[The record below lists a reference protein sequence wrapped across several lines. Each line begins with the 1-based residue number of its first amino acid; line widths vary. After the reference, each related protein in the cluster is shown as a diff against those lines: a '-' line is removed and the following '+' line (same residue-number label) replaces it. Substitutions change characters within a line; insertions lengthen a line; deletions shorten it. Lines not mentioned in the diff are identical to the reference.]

1 MSSIITGILSST
13 VGLLWNKVL
22 DKTAEKLQDGDVTD
36 AKLRELVV
44 REMNDIKTKLDALSR
59 KDLLSS
65 YIFLQEGVDLLNVAL
80 DKLNLE
86 EEALPNDTKNDGSE
100 TSTMLSTVG
109 SDVLN
114 EVLKLSLAVGKIKL
128 DSDKEFESAKKRF
141 EDARRKAT
149 EAFCN
154 EALSIKDRIFA
165 TKLRIVSDILECLD
179 NPEIAITGCLSFLKK
194 LHSLPAIQE
203 IFNVYINGGVWS
215 LLNKDERVDNVKSVM
230 MINYVLFQYVFKLR
244 SKNPALCWPTI
255 ELADR
260 SFYPI
265 LEWTLISQRKSM
277 GKELDQHPGRVV
289 FLFDKEIHPR
299 VAAVNSHCEVIVR
312 KSDNSIKIISRS
324 GETKTVELPDPK
336 EFDNVRQHSIAGL
349 AVDKNDKVYVVRL
362 LKTQTERGSCAE
374 IYTLSILDKNYN
386 VIHACLLDFLEE
398 RDSFTNMV
406 INKNNDI
413 VVGSN
418 CDEFVYICD
427 DVGQLKHKF
436 QTTSFETDLS
446 TLAIS
451 EKNEIIKSYDE
462 SWRVEI
468 YTEEGNL
475 KSTIKLPENHL
486 VMNVAFHHMMCRI
499 IVLTLEVF
507 SQSYF
512 LLRYLESGE
521 LETTMFVC
529 NDLLDLSDDDIA
541 IMSHP
546 SGPSVVVTGE
556 SITFI

>member
-1 MSSIITGILSST
+1 MPSIITGILSST

-65 YIFLQEGVDLLNVAL
+65 YIFLQEGVDLLNVTL
-80 DKLNLE
+80 DKFNLE
-86 EEALPNDTKNDGSE
+86 EKALPNHSKNDGSE
-100 TSTMLSTVG
+100 TSTMSSTVG

-114 EVLKLSLAVGKIKL
+114 EVLKLSHAVGKIKL

-194 LHSLPAIQE
+194 FHSLPAIQE
-203 IFNVYINGGVWS
+203 IFNVYVNGGVWS
-215 LLNKDERVDNVKSVM
+215 LLNKDERVENVKSVM
-230 MINYVLFQYVFKLR
+230 MINYVLFQYVLKFS
-244 SKNPALCWPTI
+244 SKNPALFWPTI
-255 ELADR
+255 KLADR

-289 FLFDKEIHPR
+289 FLHDEEIHPR

-312 KSDNSIKIISRS
+312 KSDHFIKIISRT
-324 GETKTVELPDPK
+324 GETKTVELPGPQK
-336 EFDNVRQHSIAGL
+336 YCNVRQYSVTGL
-349 AVDKNDKVYVVRL
+349 AVDKNDMVYVGRL

-374 IYTLSILDKNYN
+374 MYTLSILDKNYS
-386 VIHACLLDFLEE
+386 VIHEYLLDFLQE
-398 RDSFTNMV
+398 RDSLTKMA

-413 VVGSN
+413 IISQEE
-418 CDEFVYICD
+418 DPYVYICD

-436 QTTSFETDLS
+436 QTTSFENPFA
-446 TLAIS
+446 LAIS
-451 EKNEIIKSYDE
+451 EKNEIITYVERRS
-462 SWRVEI
+462 VEI

-475 KSTIKLPENHL
+475 KSTIKLPRRHH
-486 VMNVAFHHMMCRI
+486 VMSVAFHHVMGKI
-499 IVLTLEVF
+499 IVLTCKVWDDL
-507 SQSYF
+507 YF

-529 NDLLDLSDDDIA
+529 DDLDFLDDDIA
-541 IMSHP
+541 ITSHP
-546 SGPSVVVTGE
+546 SGTSVVVTNE